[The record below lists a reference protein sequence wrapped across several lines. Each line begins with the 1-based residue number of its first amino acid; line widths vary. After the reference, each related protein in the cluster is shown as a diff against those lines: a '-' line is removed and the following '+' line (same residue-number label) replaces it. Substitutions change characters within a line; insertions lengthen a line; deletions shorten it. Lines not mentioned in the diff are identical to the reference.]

1 MCEADLTPQPM
12 KEGGQRLGA
21 RSEMD
26 QSLVCFS
33 LVSCTGS
40 LGALVSFVLLL
51 VLHGISLFLQN
62 RGCCDN
68 KVHCCC
74 TNSLPAERDRPP
86 TSFPSR
92 I

>member
-1 MCEADLTPQPM
+1 M

-26 QSLVCFS
+26 QSLVFS

-62 RGCCDN
+62 RG
-68 KVHCCC
+68 
-74 TNSLPAERDRPP
+74 SRLPTGSMPHE
-86 TSFPSR
+86 
-92 I
+92 

>member
-1 MCEADLTPQPM
+1 M

-26 QSLVCFS
+26 QSLVFS

-51 VLHGISLFLQN
+51 VLHFLSDHSVFLTISLAICHSKAETLFP
-62 RGCCDN
+62 RG
-68 KVHCCC
+68 
-74 TNSLPAERDRPP
+74 LGLL
-86 TSFPSR
+86 F
-92 I
+92 